1 MNKIIFNSKNKIRP
15 IWRLLLFLFITFAI
29 NIPLQIGL
37 QKILDQSLFR
47 GYISGSIYFVSVLL
61 SLFVQ
66 IKYLDKSSF
75 EKYGLKLSK
84 KWVQEFFV
92 GCAFSLLQLS
102 LFFLI
107 MYLTGNLKIVDYF
120 TTQSSDF
127 TFIEGFLSEVFSL
140 IIGTSVE
147 EIFFRAFLFY
157 ILYEVLRNVKKDPAK
172 RAILVLF
179 IISIVFGIAHMDNE
193 GATFVSTINLGLYGI
208 ILCLPFLITG
218 RLGMSTGMHFSWNLV
233 QGVFFGFAVSGNS
246 TKVSIISV
254 DVSNNALT
262 GGVFGPEGSLL
273 FLFICVIAV
282 ALLLLWKKIK
292 GYSAIVNPLLIKND
306 I

>member
-1 MNKIIFNSKNKIRP
+1 MNKIIFNSKNNIRP

-66 IKYLDKSSF
+66 IRYLDKSSF

-92 GCAFSLLQLS
+92 GCTFSLLQLS

-172 RAILVLF
+172 RTILVLF

>member
-1 MNKIIFNSKNKIRP
+1 MNKIIFNSKNKVRP